1 MDIVRSAAAGEGEGQ
16 MTGARTGERGQSLS
30 QTNIELR
37 IQGIYDTL
45 SNAEKKAASYF
56 LSNVEDVFNKPISQ
70 LASESGA
77 SKVAWVRFCKS
88 LGFGGL
94 KDLKKSL
101 FNELYQTKDKEE
113 DHIVFPDILQSEQD
127 SIDQMIL
134 SVRNNSIC
142 AIQDTAKL
150 LDPASVEL
158 SARKILS
165 ARSVRIFGMG
175 ASALVGED
183 LYSKLLRID
192 LDVRFFVDFHGQL
205 TYAANMTPEDVAI
218 IISTSG
224 RTKES
229 LEILDIANQCGAQVI
244 ALTSFSKSPLALGSD
259 IQLYS
264 SSPEVAPRSAAMSS
278 RIAQMLAVDVLFSA
292 VARLDYDRAVPT
304 LENSLKRTQPH
315 REQGLF

>member
-1 MDIVRSAAAGEGEGQ
+1 MDIVSLASASGDDRENGG
-16 MTGARTGERGQSLS
+16 RTEALS
-30 QTNIELR
+30 RTNIALR
-37 IQGIYDTL
+37 IQGVYDTL
-45 SNAEKKAASYF
+45 SNAERKAAVYF
-56 LSNVEDVFNKPISQ
+56 LNNVENVFSKPISQ

-88 LGFGGL
+88 LGFSGL
-94 KDLKKSL
+94 KELKKSL
-101 FNELYQTKDKEE
+101 FNELYQTKETADE
-113 DHIVFPDILQSEQD
+113 HIVFPDILKAEQD

-134 SVRNNSIC
+134 SVRNNSVR

-158 SARKILS
+158 AARKILE
-165 ARSVRIFGMG
+165 ARSIRVFGMG

-183 LYSKLLRID
+183 LCAKLLRID

-205 TYAANMTPEDVAI
+205 TYAANMTPEDVAV

-229 LEILDIANQCGAQVI
+229 LEILDIANQCGTPVI

-278 RIAQMLAVDVLFSA
+278 RIAQMMAVDVLFSA
-292 VARLDYDRAVPT
+292 VARLDYDRAAST